1 MRAARPART
10 IEHVFASDP
19 AELVR
24 NGIATLARED
34 RRSWPAAAHTERLL
48 ELRELQERLDAEMV
62 RCVAGWDAAAAWAE
76 GTALGPK
83 SWLASRARMTRP
95 EADRLLKSARLV
107 RDHEGT
113 AAALAAGEVTARQVE
128 SLAVAARQ
136 RGDAYAQ
143 HETTLLHAA
152 RTVEVQDFPRF
163 TCRWRELADDERSAR
178 DAAFAF
184 ERRGFTLSPTIGGGV
199 LSGFA
204 PASSRGGSDAWSA
217 CATTTA
223 SSPVAGSRRSGAT
236 CTTSVTGATAARRTS
251 TTWRCSVVATTW
263 PATKAAGSSPVV
275 PMASPWRRDRAG
287 SQGRGSARPARA
299 ASCDGAGRVSAQ
311 TSTAARRSS

>member
-1 MRAARPART
+1 LRAARPART
-10 IEHVFASDP
+10 IEHVFACDP

-48 ELRELQERLDAEMV
+48 ELRELQERLDAEMA

-113 AAALAAGEVTARQVE
+113 AVALAAGEVTARQVE

-143 HETTLLHAA
+143 HET
-152 RTVEVQDFPRF
+152 EPPRSRAQRF
-163 TCRWRELADDERSAR
+163 ADVLVLMAERSQGGTLPDSRPIAGADIVVDHKILAR
-178 DAAFAF
+178 HPLVELDGLRCDIEGFGPIPRVTA
-184 ERRGFTLSPTIGGGV
+184 ERL
-199 LSGFA
+199 
-204 PASSRGGSDAWSA
+204 
-217 CATTTA
+217 
-223 SSPVAGSRRSGAT
+223 
-236 CTTSVTGATAARRTS
+236 
-251 TTWRCSVVATTW
+251 
-263 PATKAAGSSPVV
+263 
-275 PMASPWRRDRAG
+275 
-287 SQGRGSARPARA
+287 GSARPARA